1 MEKTELRVR
10 LAMARAAVQTLERMI
25 QAGECD
31 AAEGADALTH
41 YRAQLAELERLADPP
56 APVVIGLKTAT
67 LFGKTK

>member
-1 MEKTELRVR
+1 MEKTELSVR

-31 AAEGADALTH
+31 TAEGADALAH
-41 YRAQLAELERLADPP
+41 YRAQLVELERLAETPP
-56 APVVIGLKTAT
+56 TVIGLKTAT